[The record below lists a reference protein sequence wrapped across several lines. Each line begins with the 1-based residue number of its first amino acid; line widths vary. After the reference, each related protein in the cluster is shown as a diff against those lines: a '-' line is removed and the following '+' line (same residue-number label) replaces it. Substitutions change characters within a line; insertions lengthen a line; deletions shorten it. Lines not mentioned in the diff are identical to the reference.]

1 MIDKSLSAFVMA
13 IGATALIVIA
23 AGCVSPPQATGS
35 GGEPSDERPIS
46 APDIDDYVLVDCW
59 LPGQLRRL
67 GTRMTYLAPRR
78 LIKTTKSDCGI
89 RGGEFVLFDR
99 SDYSTALATLLPK
112 ARAGDPVAQTYV
124 GEIYEKG
131 LGLAAPDY
139 AVAANWYRKA
149 AEQGYSPAQTRLGSM
164 YERGLGVP
172 SDRVRAL
179 NWYRKASGLDK
190 DLRIWNSEL
199 EAERK
204 RFRQELALRKRTIAS
219 LKSEL
224 RRTKQASKRKE
235 LQNQLIIVKREIKSE
250 QELTEKKISEV
261 QELAIAARAGKLPLV
276 NDEPL
281 SPRLEKLEL
290 FRKEQQVSLRT
301 VAPNQKQQ

>member
-1 MIDKSLSAFVMA
+1 MIDKTLSALIMA
-13 IGATALIVIA
+13 IGATALITIA
-23 AGCVSPPQATGS
+23 AGCASPPQATGS
-35 GGEPSDERPIS
+35 GRESDDQGPIS
-46 APDIDDYVLVDCW
+46 AQNINDYVLVDCW
-59 LPGQLRRL
+59 LPGRVHQL
-67 GTRMTYLAPRR
+67 GTRLTYLGPRR

-89 RGGEFVLFDR
+89 RGGEFILFDR

-139 AVAANWYRKA
+139 TVAANWYRKA
-149 AEQGYSPAQTRLGSM
+149 AKKGYSPAQTRLGSL

-190 DLRIWNSEL
+190 DLQDWNSEL
-199 EAERK
+199 QAERK
-204 RFRQELALRKRTIAS
+204 RFNRELALRKHTIAS

-224 RRTKQASKRKE
+224 RRTKQGAKQKK
-235 LQNQLIIVKREIKSE
+235 LKNQLISQERDLESQRDLKEKEIAGAK
-250 QELTEKKISEV
+250 
-261 QELAIAARAGKLPLV
+261 ELAIAARAGKLPLV

-301 VAPNQKQQ
+301 VAPNQ